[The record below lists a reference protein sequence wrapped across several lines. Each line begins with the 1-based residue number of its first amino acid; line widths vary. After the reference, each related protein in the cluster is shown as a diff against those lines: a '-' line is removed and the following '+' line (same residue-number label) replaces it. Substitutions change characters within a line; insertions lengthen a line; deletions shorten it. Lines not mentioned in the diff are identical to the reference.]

1 MNYEQKAYQEAQRWL
16 VKMEKNE
23 GLFYKKSKQMQNVWN
38 KKIPQRF
45 HQIVTESI
53 KKMIQLSITS
63 SEYIYKISVDDQWD
77 LEERE
82 KKIADRF
89 EYYKKTAMVEGAST
103 GAGGL
108 FLGMADFP
116 LLLGIKMKFLF
127 DLGQLYGFDV
137 KKHEERMF
145 LLHLFFLTYSRDK
158 KKQEVLHIV
167 KNWDRFKW
175 KFEEVDWYH
184 LQQEYRD
191 TLDVVKLFQLIPG
204 FGAVVGVWANAR
216 LLEQLKETAMNA
228 SRLRLMNDNN

>member
-1 MNYEQKAYQEAQRWL
+1 MNYEQKAFQEAQRWL

-23 GLFYKKSKQMQNVWN
+23 GLFYKKSKKMQNVWN
-38 KKIPQRF
+38 KKIPKKF

-63 SEYIYKISVDDQWD
+63 SEYIYKISVDDQWN

-82 KKIADRF
+82 KKIVERF

-191 TLDVVKLFQLIPG
+191 TLDVVKLFQLVPG
-204 FGAVVGVWANAR
+204 FGAIVGVWANAR

-228 SRLRLMNDNN
+228 SRLRIMNDNN